1 MPYITKNRQM
11 NLETRLAVSSSED
24 VAGDLNYMI
33 TMLIQDYMME
43 KGKSYQTI
51 NEIIGV
57 LECAKLEFYRRVASP
72 YEDGKRLTNG
82 DVYGCSE

>member
-1 MPYITKNRQM
+1 MPYVTQLRRQDLDNRC
-11 NLETRLAVSSSED
+11 AVIVRED
-24 VAGDLNYMI
+24 TSGDLNYII
-33 TMLIQDYMME
+33 TTLIRDYLDE